1 MTIGQR
7 LRHERRA
14 KGMSVRALAI
24 LADVRAYAQ
33 SRYESGSRLPYADY
47 LSALHE
53 LGMDV
58 PYILLGRRTAA
69 RVCAPD

>member
-7 LRHERRA
+7 LRRERRA

-33 SRYESGSRLPYADY
+33 CRYENGSRLPCAIY
-47 LSALHE
+47 LRNLHD

-69 RVCAPD
+69 RGCAPD